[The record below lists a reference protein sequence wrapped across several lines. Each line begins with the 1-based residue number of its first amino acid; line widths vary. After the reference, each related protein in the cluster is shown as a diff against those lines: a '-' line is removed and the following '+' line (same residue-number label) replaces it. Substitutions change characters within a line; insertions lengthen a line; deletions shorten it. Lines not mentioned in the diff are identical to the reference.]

1 MQRGEA
7 AKVYNLSSAGKAL
20 PGWLSAKRRRSL
32 QRESAAGR
40 LEVVQNLQFPT
51 ACARVKVS
59 ADGETLMAT
68 GAYPPQLRAYEL
80 RELSMKYQ
88 YHFVSDVVQFQ
99 ILSPDWKKAVFLLS
113 DRTLQFHSQFG
124 KHHATRIPH
133 FGRALAYQRE
143 TCELLVGGAGP
154 ELFRLSLER
163 GSHLSP
169 LQCGCAGVAA
179 LGVHPAHGMLAV
191 GTTDGTV
198 QCWDP
203 RQRRMLGSCRPF
215 DAVDD
220 ASGAAGAAAAAAA
233 AAAAPALEVSA
244 LRFDP
249 RGLQLAA
256 GTSTGQVVVYDIR
269 RAAPLRVKD
278 HMCKLRP
285 GPTARG
291 SRSQAPASPAQ
302 VRPAD
307 RRPQV
312 PRRGGAAHHLHGRE
326 GDPGVGGGDRGG
338 AHVHRAAR

>member
-203 RQRRMLGSCRPF
+203 RQRRMLGTCRPF
-215 DAVDD
+215 DAVGE
-220 ASGAAGAAAAAAA
+220 ASGAAGAAAVP
-233 AAAAPALEVSA
+233 APALEVSA

-278 HMCKLRP
+278 HMCESDA
-285 GPTARG
+285 GPTRVLQ
-291 SRSQAPASPAQ
+291 SRSNRPAASP
-302 VRPAD
+302 
-307 RRPQV
+307 
-312 PRRGGAAHHLHGRE
+312 
-326 GDPGVGGGDRGG
+326 
-338 AHVHRAAR
+338 RAGTACRSPT

>member
-143 TCELLVGGAGP
+143 TCELLVGGDRIA
-154 ELFRLSLER
+154 RLAVDGEHPTRRRAIGDEAAKAQHLAMRREETEQRARAAHALGGGRRKLGELER
-163 GSHLSP
+163 RLR
-169 LQCGCAGVAA
+169 AG
-179 LGVHPAHGMLAV
+179 
-191 GTTDGTV
+191 
-198 QCWDP
+198 
-203 RQRRMLGSCRPF
+203 RRR
-215 DAVDD
+215 
-220 ASGAAGAAAAAAA
+220 
-233 AAAAPALEVSA
+233 SA
-244 LRFDP
+244 
-249 RGLQLAA
+249 
-256 GTSTGQVVVYDIR
+256 
-269 RAAPLRVKD
+269 
-278 HMCKLRP
+278 
-285 GPTARG
+285 
-291 SRSQAPASPAQ
+291 
-302 VRPAD
+302 
-307 RRPQV
+307 
-312 PRRGGAAHHLHGRE
+312 
-326 GDPGVGGGDRGG
+326 
-338 AHVHRAAR
+338 